1 MLRQGENLA
10 VILKVGKKKKV
21 NFFVNFAVSVQLLF
35 SARVWDF
42 LSYSEHM
49 VASVTGVL
57 VSRRTIFYTAL
68 QISLPN
74 NLDSL

>member
-1 MLRQGENLA
+1 MFVLRQGDNLA

-21 NFFVNFAVSVQLLF
+21 NFFVNFAVSVLF